1 MASTTLSDTPLPEV
15 PGVDRLQ
22 RDAILKSM
30 NENISKYQNRFP
42 LVNIGTLKEKVLQ
55 KVIDAP
61 NPNKPEVNFDPEV
74 QLRGFLKAFENT
86 PAFASQFDILDDA
99 TKKQIQAFKNVP
111 ENWRKEEIWKDT
123 KKRGFLL
130 PEANPDL
137 SKALVTSSTKRT
149 FGARVRGFFLRTLYS
164 AARPISLLFLKL
176 QMKDQARRLEDAQA
190 KQYAGGP
197 SIYEFKDEKNTKPM
211 DVGPLFLGT
220 GDDC

>member
-1 MASTTLSDTPLPEV
+1 MAYTTKSGTPLPEV

-22 RDAILKSM
+22 RDVILKSM
-30 NENISKYQNRFP
+30 NENIAKYQDSFP
-42 LVNIGTLKEKVLQ
+42 LVNIDTLKEKVLQ

-61 NPNKPEVNFDPEV
+61 DPNKPKVNFDPEV

-99 TKKQIQAFKNVP
+99 TKKQIQTFKDEP

-130 PEANPDL
+130 PEVNPDI
-137 SKALVTSSTKRT
+137 SKALATTSTERT
-149 FGARVRGFFLRTLYS
+149 FGARVRGFFLQTLYS
-164 AARPISLLFLKL
+164 AVRPVSLLFLKL
-176 QMKDQARRLEDAQA
+176 QMKDQARRLEDAQG

-197 SIYEFKDEKNTKPM
+197 RVYEFKDEKNTKPM
-211 DVGPLFLGT
+211 DVSPLFLGT